1 MDELA
6 SRQYPVQEHMAFQRR
21 MWIVQRIGWAM
32 MGVISLAAL
41 FGLFGYGVLSKRTAT
56 GAEMSVQYERFERAT
71 RRASFVFRFAASANT
86 ERRLHLNRAFQEG
99 FEISSIQP
107 PPLRSSVDADGID
120 LSFAVTPSVT
130 SQIVIWAR
138 PHRYGTVGIAARVDD
153 TPPVDL
159 RVFIYP

>member
-21 MWIVQRIGWAM
+21 MWIVQRIGWVM
-32 MGVISLAAL
+32 LGVISLAAL
-41 FGLFGYGVLSKRTAT
+41 FLSKRTAT
-56 GAEMSVQYERFERAT
+56 GAGMSVEYERFERAT

-120 LSFAVTPSVT
+120 LTFAVTPSVAN
-130 SQIVIWAR
+130 QIVIWAR
-138 PHRYGTVGIAARVDD
+138 PHRYGTVGIEARVDD
-153 TPPVDL
+153 TLPVDL